1 MRVLAAGIVS
11 LALGFP
17 GLLTLP
23 QSGPKPKADGRTLY
37 FFFTPESGGAAE
49 GARKAVEYV
58 KARRDQVR
66 LRPVLLV
73 SKFEGVGKLDD
84 KSPLYLALKELQALG
99 TLDIPMYDED
109 GLRLAEAWEV
119 RSVPTFVLV
128 AAGRAHRAVGPRANL
143 NELTDCKQ

>member
-23 QSGPKPKADGRTLY
+23 QSGPKPKTDGRTLY

-49 GARKAVEYV
+49 GAKRAVEFV

-99 TLDIPMYDED
+99 TIDIPMYDED